1 MVTDAH
7 VLIDQILHTEIE
19 IVTESKIVNLLEA
32 DEKTDEEEKDKKDAA
47 ADVTSIL
54 TKDKKDTNE
63 QKDTD
68 ENETINKDIS
78 LKLKWL
84 SSRYDKLNTAA
95 TIHLKNNPKFM
106 PVYKQVLALC
116 ELYEFFISNLDHYND
131 DEKEEI
137 YHIFKKALVTSIE
150 EIKQYT

>member
-1 MVTDAH
+1 MITDAY

-19 IVTESKIVNLLEA
+19 IVTESKIVSLLEA
-32 DEKTDEEEKDKKDAA
+32 DEETDEEENKKENPV
-47 ADVTSIL
+47 DVTSIL

-68 ENETINKDIS
+68 EDETINKDIS

-84 SSRYDKLNTAA
+84 SSRYDKLSTTA

-106 PVYKQVLALC
+106 PMYKQILALC
-116 ELYEFFISNLDHYND
+116 ELYEFFINNLDHYSD

-137 YHIFKKALVTSIE
+137 YHIFKKALITSIE
-150 EIKQYT
+150 EIKQYA